1 MFNDKQKMFLKNS
14 SILTISTPLVSSL
27 KEILE
32 SEDRS
37 RYGKNGSRREVFEA
51 RLCKGLG
58 TEVGD
63 VQF

>member
-1 MFNDKQKMFLKNS
+1 MFSDKQKFFKKNS
-14 SILTISTPLVSSL
+14 RILTISTPLVSSL

-37 RYGKNGSRREVFEA
+37 GYGENGSRREVFEA

-58 TEVGD
+58 TELGD